1 MLRSRID
8 SSVIVI
14 ECTFSIN
21 LTALT
26 LEQVYTFHIAAEQLS
41 NSLRLSVLLSIA
53 ISGKYKVMRKG

>member
-1 MLRSRID
+1 VLRSRID

-53 ISGKYKVMRKG
+53 ISGKY